1 MLIKR
6 VYRNIC
12 SSLSAYVQH
21 HLLAQDTVSTKIE
34 EIILRCSSLC
44 IKTTNEIGP
53 LSCNSSLSFCQRLP
67 SLQILVRGFFCLFR
81 DIGKGEVWLVN
92 LPIGIKRQLVE
103 YNENGRH
110 CIAG

>member
-1 MLIKR
+1 METFAPVFLR
-6 VYRNIC
+6 MSSTIC
-12 SSLSAYVQH
+12 WPKTLCPPRSKKSF
-21 HLLAQDTVSTKIE
+21 
-34 EIILRCSSLC
+34 C